1 MLIDYVNNFVNQ
13 FDARS
18 FIIKSEYFKF
28 IIISQIGWW
37 LTYAYFHFFT
47 HPKLKS
53 QKLINDTKNRYV
65 SIIHAVLIFS
75 LSITDL
81 LYYQKD
87 ECGQTNTTFQNY
99 ILLTTFSYF
108 LYDMIACFLL
118 NISDIEMVLHHLS
131 CIIGSYL
138 SVSYNSTASEIIRA
152 LVVTEISCP
161 VMHLRMILKNYDL
174 KHTYSHLVL
183 DYIYMILYLC
193 ARMIYGTKNIYFT
206 VFCWDNLL
214 IVKITGGFLWIQSVV
229 FSKRIV
235 GILIQKYSEYKER
248 KQKGIPLYWFSFNKK
263 IEDLEYFKKSLKR
276 AASYVP

>member
-1 MLIDYVNNFVNQ
+1 MYINNFFNQ
-13 FDARS
+13 FDPRS
-18 FIIKSEYFKF
+18 FILKTEYFQY
-28 IIISQIGWW
+28 ILISQIGWW
-37 LTYAYFHFFT
+37 LTYAYFHFFI

-81 LYYQKD
+81 LCYQKD
-87 ECGQTNTTFQNY
+87 ECGQTNTNFQNY
-99 ILLTTFSYF
+99 ILLTTCSYF
-108 LYDMIACFLL
+108 FYDLIACDLL
-118 NISDIEMVLHHLS
+118 KISDTEMVLHHLS

-174 KHTYSHLVL
+174 KHTYSHLIL
-183 DYIYMILYLC
+183 DYVYMVIYLC
-193 ARMIYGTKNIYFT
+193 ARMIYGTKVIYFT
-206 VFCWDNLL
+206 VFCYDNLL
-214 IVKITGGFLWIQSVV
+214 IVKITGGFLWIQSAV

-235 GILIQKYSEYKER
+235 SILIQKYSEHNER
-248 KQKGIPLYWFSFNKK
+248 KQKQIPLYWFSFNKK
-263 IEDLEYFKKSLKR
+263 IEDLEYYKASLKR
-276 AASYVP
+276 AACYVP